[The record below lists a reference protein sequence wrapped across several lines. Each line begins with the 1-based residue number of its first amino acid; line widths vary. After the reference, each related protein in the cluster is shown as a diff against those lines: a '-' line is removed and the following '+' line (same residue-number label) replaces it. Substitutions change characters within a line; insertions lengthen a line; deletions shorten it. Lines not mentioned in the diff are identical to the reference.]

1 VGLLVRRSWTIQALA
16 FVLAGA
22 FALCA
27 TPVAALPAATSTAAE
42 AKQAQAAA
50 ASAAAEAKRME
61 LDTKVAEYVS
71 IGRELGRTRDQVSEL
86 AIKLAA
92 GELKLAAARSALTSR
107 AVELYRAPRIGM
119 VEVFIGTSSLQD
131 LFARIRYLAIIS
143 EHDARLMRDYRLTLS
158 ENLFLQQSLA
168 DQEANLTKLQEQADE
183 QRKQIEKDVAA
194 REAQAKVLGSDATR
208 LAAAAAAAAAASV
221 VSTGSVYAGG
231 TPTGKFV
238 PETVIS
244 QTNFRAA
251 TSMSAADIQAFLQT
265 QPGALKSYVGKGH
278 SGAQQ
283 TAAQMIA
290 EASVNFNVSPKV
302 ILATLQKEQSL
313 LSAKSPSQS
322 QYDGA
327 MGAGMPDS
335 GSIAG
340 EMQGFGNQVWWGA
353 QKQNKNALDWHQ
365 GAFEPVDGTNIYP
378 TNEGTFAQYRYTP
391 HTSGVMSFWMIYWRY
406 FGDPLS

>member
-1 VGLLVRRSWTIQALA
+1 
-16 FVLAGA
+16 
-22 FALCA
+22 
-27 TPVAALPAATSTAAE
+27 
-42 AKQAQAAA
+42 
-50 ASAAAEAKRME
+50 ME
-61 LDTKVAEYVS
+61 LDAKVAEFIS
-71 IGRELGRTRDQVSEL
+71 IGRELDRTRGEVSEL

-92 GELKLAAARSALTSR
+92 GELKLTAARSTLTSR
-107 AVELYRAPRIGM
+107 AVEIYRAPRIGI

-168 DQEANLTKLQEQADE
+168 DQEANLTKLQDQADE
-183 QRKQIEKDVAA
+183 QRKQIERDVAA
-194 REAQAKVLGSDATR
+194 REAQAKTLGSDAAR
-208 LAAAAAAAAAASV
+208 LAAAAAAAAV
-221 VSTGSVYAGG
+221 VPTVGGTVGG

-251 TSMSAADIQAFLQT
+251 TSMSAADVQAFLQT
-265 QPGALKSYVGKGH
+265 QPGALKSYVGVGH
-278 SGAQQ
+278 SGVQQ
-283 TAAQMIA
+283 TAAEMIA

-313 LSAKSPSQS
+313 LSTKNPSQS
-322 QYDGA
+322 QYNGA